1 VTSQEEA
8 LVGPDEEEYEPWYIM
23 VAWIRGLK
31 LGIEY
36 IIGEEEDEWDSWIIL
51 DLFVVSI
58 GLVFNK

>member
-1 VTSQEEA
+1 M
-8 LVGPDEEEYEPWYIM
+8 GPDEEEYEPWYIM

-36 IIGEEEDEWDSWIIL
+36 IIGEEEDEWDSCIIL